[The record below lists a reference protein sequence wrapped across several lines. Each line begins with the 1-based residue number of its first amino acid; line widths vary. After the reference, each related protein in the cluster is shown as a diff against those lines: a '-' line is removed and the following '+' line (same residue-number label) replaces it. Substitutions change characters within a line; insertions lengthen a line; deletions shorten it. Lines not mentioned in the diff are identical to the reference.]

1 MRRRPP
7 SATRPDTLFP
17 YTPLFRACSA
27 ARAISTAPPAS
38 AAAAPT
44 PWVSA
49 LANSSR
55 GSWTMAEVAV
65 IGTLCVVRV
74 EQSLG
79 RLLSCALPRG
89 AFTVVQL
96 DVVLVA
102 LQRPAVADDDF
113 AARSEEHTSELQAL
127 IR

>member
-27 ARAISTAPPAS
+27 ASAISTAPPAS

-89 AFTVVQL
+89 AFTVEQ
-96 DVVLVA
+96 
-102 LQRPAVADDDF
+102 
-113 AARSEEHTSELQAL
+113 RSEEHTSELQSLMRISYAVFCL
-127 IR
+127 KKQKNNK